1 MRATL
6 GLALGMSSI
15 TDELITGLVGK
26 SHVEFVKIRAG
37 LPSIVV
43 GLFWVFSLTLLDLG
57 AA

>member
-57 AA
+57 A